1 MSQPVVP
8 FTKTPQ
14 FKISLIA
21 LAMVPVA
28 LWVIPLNRAKPNVN
42 LVVSELGKGLAN
54 YRDAECSRDPNF
66 VTLSVERV
74 REKQGDRSSLGKMV
88 ARNVDLLKEMGI
100 RVQVARSAE
109 GKKCSEVKPNDPVYE
124 FVVEEKKEKIPTPM
138 YKAVAANG
146 FLIK

>member
-42 LVVSELGKGLAN
+42 LVISELGKGLAN
-54 YRDAECSRDPNF
+54 YRDAECMQDPKF
-66 VTLSVERV
+66 VTLSVERIQ
-74 REKQGDRSSLGKMV
+74 EKQGDRSTLGKMV
-88 ARNVDLLKEMGI
+88 ARNVELLKEMGI
-100 RVQVARSAE
+100 AVQVAKTAE
-109 GKKCSEVKPNDPVYE
+109 GKPCSEVKQDDPVYE
-124 FVVEEKKEKIPTPM
+124 FKVVEKKEKVPTPM
-138 YKAVAANG
+138 YRAVAANG

>member
-42 LVVSELGKGLAN
+42 LVISELGKGLAT
-54 YRDAECSRDPNF
+54 YRDAECMQDPKF
-66 VTLSVERV
+66 VTLSVERIQ
-74 REKQGDRSSLGKMV
+74 EKQGDRSTLGKMV
-88 ARNVDLLKEMGI
+88 GRNIELLKEMGI
-100 RVQVARSAE
+100 AVQVAKTAE
-109 GKKCSEVKPNDPVYE
+109 GRPCAEVKQDDPVYE
-124 FVVEEKKEKIPTPM
+124 FKVVEKKEKVPTPM
-138 YKAVAANG
+138 YRAVAANG